1 MVLTLYNS
9 AKKTSFFFFFS
20 LLSTRIRTFSI
31 KSLILLWSSTSND
44 MNFKCRHANSHFEVE
59 DEQLAKDLEFAQQL
73 AFAPS
78 SPPSMVSILSPLPF
92 FFFFIA
98 LPIQIRKK
106 WYQKVI
112 CL

>member
-9 AKKTSFFFFFS
+9 AKKNCFFVSSFYKYQNFFYKKLNPFVVN
-20 LLSTRIRTFSI
+20 
-31 KSLILLWSSTSND
+31 ND

-78 SPPSMVSILSPLPF
+78 SPPSMVSILSPLLF
-92 FFFFIA
+92 F
-98 LPIQIRKK
+98 LLL
-106 WYQKVI
+106 
-112 CL
+112 CLFK

>member
-1 MVLTLYNS
+1 
-9 AKKTSFFFFFS
+9 
-20 LLSTRIRTFSI
+20 
-31 KSLILLWSSTSND
+31 

-78 SPPSMVSILSPLPF
+78 SPPSMVSILSPLL
-92 FFFFIA
+92 FFFIA

-106 WYQKVI
+106 WYHKVYV
-112 CL
+112 CSDYLNLCWPNSMKD